1 MGKGISVGT
10 ITDNELVNKLQ
21 EAAGNA
27 IAEQL
32 WFQRY
37 RNSSAAVAQG
47 VLQFANAA
55 LFLTGILPLP
65 VTIAI
70 AIVIIAAEVVVH
82 AVSRTPVTPAVVEK
96 IAQKAVE
103 QDQYEGKHRESLPV
117 YEGPSTA

>member
-27 IAEQL
+27 IAEQS
-32 WFQRY
+32 WFQR
-37 RNSSAAVAQG
+37 RKNTLAAVAQG

-82 AVSRTPVTPAVVEK
+82 ATSRTPVTPAVVEK

-103 QDQYEGKHRESLPV
+103 QDEYEGRHREELPV

>member
-27 IAEQL
+27 IAEQS
-32 WFQRY
+32 WFQR
-37 RNSSAAVAQG
+37 RKNTLAAVAQG
-47 VLQFANAA
+47 ILQFANAA
-55 LFLTGILPLP
+55 LFLAGILPLP

-82 AVSRTPVTPAVVEK
+82 ATSRTPVTPAVVEK

-103 QDQYEGKHRESLPV
+103 QDAYEGKHREALPV